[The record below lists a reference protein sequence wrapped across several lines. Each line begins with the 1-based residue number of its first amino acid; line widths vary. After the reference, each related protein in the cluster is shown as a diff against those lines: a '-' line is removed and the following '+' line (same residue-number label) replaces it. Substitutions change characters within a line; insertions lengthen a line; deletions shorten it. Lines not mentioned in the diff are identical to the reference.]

1 MTISEYL
8 ITAAEALRSGAAED
22 IVKLAMRSDGHP
34 PARIE
39 TMIRWCKL
47 HNERTT
53 NEQQADDL
61 SGEAGETFSSGPD
74 YSHPQ

>member
-8 ITAAEALRSGAAED
+8 ISAADALRAGASES
-22 IVKLAMRSDGHP
+22 IVKLAMRADGHP
-34 PARIE
+34 VGRVE

-53 NEQQADDL
+53 NECEQADDL
-61 SGEAGETFSSGPD
+61 SGEAGA
-74 YSHPQ
+74 